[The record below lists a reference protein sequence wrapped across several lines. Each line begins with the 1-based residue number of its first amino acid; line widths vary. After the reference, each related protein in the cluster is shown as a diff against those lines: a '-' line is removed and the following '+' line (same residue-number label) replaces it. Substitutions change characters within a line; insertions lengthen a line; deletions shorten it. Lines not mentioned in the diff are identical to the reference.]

1 MCVDVFV
8 AVKGEPQM
16 AFPLG
21 SILFLVLLVC
31 FLRQDLTEEDRLSG
45 QPGPGIHLSPAPQ
58 SYDCRLVLLY
68 PVLNMGF
75 GESDCPS
82 IIHIFP
88 LSCFFPMFF
97 IVSFIYPW
105 TMLFRTPHQEPLI
118 IVMKTIFISVILIL
132 FCYSVS

>member
-1 MCVDVFV
+1 
-8 AVKGEPQM
+8 M

-21 SILFLVLLVC
+21 SILLLVLLVC
-31 FLRQDLTEEDRLSG
+31 FLRQDLTEEDRVSG

-88 LSCFFPMFF
+88 LSYFFFYVFHSLVYISMDNAFQNTP
-97 IVSFIYPW
+97 S
-105 TMLFRTPHQEPLI
+105 RTTYNCYENY
-118 IVMKTIFISVILIL
+118 FY
-132 FCYSVS
+132 FCYCYSVLLFC

>member
-1 MCVDVFV
+1 MCVLMCLYIHV

-16 AFPLG
+16 VFPLR
-21 SILFLVLLVC
+21 SIHFLVLLVS

-45 QPGPGIHLSPAPQ
+45 QSGPGIHLSPAPQ

-68 PVLNMGF
+68 PVLNKHGIW
-75 GESDCPS
+75 GSDCPS

-88 LSCFFPMFF
+88 LSCFFAMFF

-105 TMLFRTPHQEPLI
+105 TMLFRTPRQESLI
-118 IVMKTIFISVILIL
+118 IVMKTIYISVIAL
-132 FCYSVS
+132 